1 MSGYKTTM
9 TKEVEMQTSDNEASK
24 IQEIINDFLTPEQAK
39 EITKRLDEEV
49 AQNTDNDSL
58 KVSLIMLRKLY
69 E

>member
-1 MSGYKTTM
+1 MNSAMM
-9 TKEVEMQTSDNEASK
+9 TKEVEMPTSDNEARK

>member
-1 MSGYKTTM
+1 MP
-9 TKEVEMQTSDNEASK
+9 TSDSEARK

-49 AQNTDNDSL
+49 AQNTENDSL
-58 KVSLIMLRKLY
+58 KVSLVMLRKLY

>member
-9 TKEVEMQTSDNEASK
+9 TKEVEMPTSDNEARK

-39 EITKRLDEEV
+39 EITKRLDEEG
-49 AQNTDNDSL
+49 APNTDNDSL

>member
-1 MSGYKTTM
+1 MNNATM
-9 TKEVEMQTSDNEASK
+9 TKEVEMPTSDNEARK